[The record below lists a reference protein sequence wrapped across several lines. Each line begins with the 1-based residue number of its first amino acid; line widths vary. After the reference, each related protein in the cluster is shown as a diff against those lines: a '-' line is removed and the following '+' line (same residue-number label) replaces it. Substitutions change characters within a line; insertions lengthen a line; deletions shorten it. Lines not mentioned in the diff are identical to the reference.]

1 MRKCNVGGQ
10 AIIEGVM
17 MKGAKCTAIAVRKPN
32 GKIEIKKENNTSII
46 KKYKF
51 LNIPFIRG
59 IFILIESLVSGM
71 KALNYSASFFEEE
84 ENSEPSKFE
93 KWLEDKLGDKLN
105 DIIIA
110 FSMFIGIIMAV
121 LLFMALPTF
130 IASFFKDIVSSTIL
144 MHLIEAVIRVGILI
158 AYMWIVG
165 KMDDMNRLYQY
176 HGAEHK
182 TIFCYENEMPL
193 TVENVKKF
201 TRFHPRCGTNF
212 LFLTMFVSIIV
223 FAFTGWGGLL
233 QRLIL
238 RIVLLPVVSGV
249 TYELI
254 RWLGKN
260 NSKLSKLIAYPGL
273 KLQELTTREP
283 DEYQIEVAISSLK
296 AAEGIDNEEILEA

>member
-32 GKIEIKKENNTSII
+32 GKIEIKKENKTSII

-51 LNIPFIRG
+51 LNIPFVRG

-71 KALNYSASFFEEE
+71 KALNYSASFFDEDESLE
-84 ENSEPSKFE
+84 QSKFE
-93 KWLEDKLGDKLN
+93 KWLEDKFGDKLN
-105 DIIIA
+105 DIIVGL
-110 FSMFIGIIMAV
+110 SMVIGIVMAV

-130 IASFFKDIVSSTIL
+130 IASFFRRVVNSTII
-144 MHLIEAVIRVGILI
+144 MHLIEAFIRVGILV
-158 AYMWIVG
+158 AYMWGVG

-223 FAFTGWGGLL
+223 FAFTGWGSLF

-238 RIVLLPVVSGV
+238 RIVLLPVVSGI

-254 RWLGKN
+254 RWIGN
-260 NSKLSKLIAYPGL
+260 NNNKLAKLIAYPGL

-283 DEYQIEVAISSLK
+283 DASQIEVAISSLK
-296 AAEGIDNEEILEA
+296 AAEGINVDDLEA

>member
-1 MRKCNVGGQ
+1 MGGQ

-32 GKIEIKKENNTSII
+32 GKIEIKKESNTSII
-46 KKYKF
+46 KKYKI

-71 KALNYSASFFEEE
+71 KALNYSASFFEEDD
-84 ENSEPSKFE
+84 NSEPSKFE
-93 KWLEDKLGDKLN
+93 KWLEDKFGDKLN
-105 DIIIA
+105 DIIVGL
-110 FSMFIGIIMAV
+110 SMFMGIIMAV

-130 IASFFKDIVSSTIL
+130 IASLFKGIVGSNIV
-144 MHLIEAVIRVGILI
+144 MHFIEAVIRIGILI

-283 DEYQIEVAISSLK
+283 DASQIEVAIASLR

>member
-130 IASFFKDIVSSTIL
+130 IASFFKGIVSSTIL

-296 AAEGIDNEEILEA
+296 AAEGIDNEEILKA

>member
-1 MRKCNVGGQ
+1 
-10 AIIEGVM
+10 
-17 MKGAKCTAIAVRKPN
+17 
-32 GKIEIKKENNTSII
+32 
-46 KKYKF
+46 
-51 LNIPFIRG
+51 
-59 IFILIESLVSGM
+59 M

-130 IASFFKDIVSSTIL
+130 IASFFKGIVSSTIL

-182 TIFCYENEMPL
+182 TILCYENEMPL

-296 AAEGIDNEEILEA
+296 AAEGIDNEEILKA